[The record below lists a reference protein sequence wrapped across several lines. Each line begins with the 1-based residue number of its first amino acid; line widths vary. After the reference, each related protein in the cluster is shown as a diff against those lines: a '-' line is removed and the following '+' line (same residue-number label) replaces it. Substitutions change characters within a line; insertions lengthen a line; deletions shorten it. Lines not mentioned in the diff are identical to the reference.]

1 MAVTPE
7 ITEAAC
13 EGWKA
18 RLRLGF
24 CASEGRTILARREHE
39 GPLLVQK
46 PFYPEGATCHVYL
59 IHPPGGV
66 VGGDTIDLGV
76 QCDPGS
82 QALLTTPAAGK
93 FYRSRGPWAK
103 QKNRFEV
110 MEGAMLEWLPQET
123 ILFDDCRV
131 ESLTRFELEEGA
143 RMIGWEMVA
152 LGRPACN
159 EGFSRGR
166 ARMGLEVWKNG
177 APLLL
182 EHMNLDA
189 AMFASPCGLN
199 NKPLSATLVAYPVT
213 PRELD
218 AARDLA
224 GERRDFGAT
233 LIDRLLICRALGQ
246 QAEPVRNLFVSI
258 WRAIRP
264 EMAGKPACEP
274 RIWAT

>member
-1 MAVTPE
+1 M
-7 ITEAAC
+7 EAAC

-24 CASEGRTILARREHE
+24 CASEGRTLLARREHA

-46 PFYPEGATCHVYL
+46 PFYPEGTTCHVYL

-82 QALLTTPAAGK
+82 QVLLTTPAAGK

-110 MEGAMLEWLPQET
+110 MDGALLEWLPQET

-131 ESLTRFELEEGA
+131 ESLTRFELEDGA

-159 EGFSRGR
+159 EGFARGR
-166 ARMGLEVWKNG
+166 ARMGLEVWKDG
-177 APLLL
+177 VPLLL
-182 EHMNLDA
+182 EQLNLDA

-199 NKPLSATLVAYPVT
+199 KKPLSATLVAYPAT

-233 LIDRLLICRALGQ
+233 LIDRLLICRALGL
-246 QAEPVRNLFVSI
+246 QAEPVRNLLVSI

-264 EMAGKPACEP
+264 GMAGKPACEP

>member
-1 MAVTPE
+1 MGVDPE
-7 ITEAAC
+7 MEAAC
-13 EGWKA
+13 EGWNA

-24 CASEGRTILARREHE
+24 CASEGRTLLARREHA

-46 PFYPEGATCHVYL
+46 PFYPEGTTCHVYL

-82 QALLTTPAAGK
+82 QVLLTTPAAGK

-110 MEGAMLEWLPQET
+110 MDGALLEWLPQET

-131 ESLTRFELEEGA
+131 ESLTRFELEDGA

-159 EGFSRGR
+159 EGFARGR
-166 ARMGLEVWKNG
+166 ARMGLEVWKDG
-177 APLLL
+177 VPLLL
-182 EHMNLDA
+182 EQLNLDA

-199 NKPLSATLVAYPVT
+199 KKPLSATLVAYPAT

-233 LIDRLLICRALGQ
+233 LIDRLLICRALGL
-246 QAEPVRNLFVSI
+246 QAEPVRNLLVSI

-264 EMAGKPACEP
+264 GMAGKPACEP

>member
-1 MAVTPE
+1 MGVDPE
-7 ITEAAC
+7 MEAAC

-24 CASEGRTILARREHE
+24 CASEGRTLLARREHA

-46 PFYPEGATCHVYL
+46 PFYPEGTTCHVYL

-82 QALLTTPAAGK
+82 QVLLTTPAAGK

-110 MEGAMLEWLPQET
+110 MDGALLEWLPQET

-131 ESLTRFELEEGA
+131 ESLTRFELEDGA

-159 EGFSRGR
+159 EGFARGR
-166 ARMGLEVWKNG
+166 ARMGLEVWKDG
-177 APLLL
+177 VPLLL
-182 EHMNLDA
+182 EQLNLDA

-199 NKPLSATLVAYPVT
+199 KKPLSATLVAYPAT

-233 LIDRLLICRALGQ
+233 LIDRLLICRALGL
-246 QAEPVRNLFVSI
+246 QAEPVRNLLVSI

-264 EMAGKPACEP
+264 GMAGKPACEP

>member
-1 MAVTPE
+1 MGVDPE
-7 ITEAAC
+7 MEAAC

-24 CASEGRTILARREHE
+24 CASEGRTLLARREHA

-46 PFYPEGATCHVYL
+46 PFYPEGTTCHVYL

-82 QALLTTPAAGK
+82 QVLLTTPAAGK

-110 MEGAMLEWLPQET
+110 MDGALLEWLPQET

-131 ESLTRFELEEGA
+131 ESLTRFELEDGA

-159 EGFSRGR
+159 EGFARGR
-166 ARMGLEVWKNG
+166 ARMGLEVWKDG
-177 APLLL
+177 VPLLL
-182 EHMNLDA
+182 EQLNLDA
-189 AMFASPCGLN
+189 AMLASPCGLN
-199 NKPLSATLVAYPVT
+199 KKPLSATLVAYPAT

-246 QAEPVRNLFVSI
+246 QAEPVRNLLVSI

-264 EMAGKPACEP
+264 GMAGKPACEP

>member
-1 MAVTPE
+1 MGVDPE
-7 ITEAAC
+7 MEAAC

-24 CASEGRTILARREHE
+24 CASEGRTLLARREHA

-46 PFYPEGATCHVYL
+46 PFYPEGTTCHVYL

-66 VGGDTIDLGV
+66 VGGDTIDLDV

-82 QALLTTPAAGK
+82 QVLLTTPAAGK

-110 MEGAMLEWLPQET
+110 MDGALLEWLPQET

-131 ESLTRFELEEGA
+131 ESLTRFELEDGA

-159 EGFSRGR
+159 EGFARGR
-166 ARMGLEVWKNG
+166 ARMGLEVWKDG
-177 APLLL
+177 VPLLL
-182 EHMNLDA
+182 EQLNLDA

-199 NKPLSATLVAYPVT
+199 KKPLSATLVAYPAT

-233 LIDRLLICRALGQ
+233 LIDRLLICRALGL
-246 QAEPVRNLFVSI
+246 QAEPVRNLLVSI

-264 EMAGKPACEP
+264 GMAGKPACEP

>member
-1 MAVTPE
+1 MGVDPE
-7 ITEAAC
+7 MEAAC

-24 CASEGRTILARREHE
+24 CASEGRTLLARREHA

-46 PFYPEGATCHVYL
+46 PFYPEGTTCHVYL

-82 QALLTTPAAGK
+82 QVLLTTPAAGK

-110 MEGAMLEWLPQET
+110 MDGALLEWLPQET

-131 ESLTRFELEEGA
+131 ESLTRFELEDGA

-159 EGFSRGR
+159 EGFARGR
-166 ARMGLEVWKNG
+166 ARMGLEVWKDG
-177 APLLL
+177 VPLLL
-182 EHMNLDA
+182 EQLNLDA

-199 NKPLSATLVAYPVT
+199 KKPLSATLVAYPAT

-246 QAEPVRNLFVSI
+246 QAEPVRNLLVSI

-264 EMAGKPACEP
+264 GMAGKPACEP